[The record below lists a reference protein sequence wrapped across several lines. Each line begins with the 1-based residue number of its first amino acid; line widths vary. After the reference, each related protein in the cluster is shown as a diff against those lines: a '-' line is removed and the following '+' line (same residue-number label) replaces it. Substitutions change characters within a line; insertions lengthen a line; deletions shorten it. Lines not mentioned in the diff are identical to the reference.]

1 MIEIKKDVTLYVT
14 LGVLCVVMIVFLFIL
29 KGAISAR
36 SDKEDELQQ
45 KITEYKVLLRS
56 PDNLSVAT
64 VSALKKQEKRLKE
77 IRDRV
82 VGLLSNGIDMT
93 KTEFLEPIR
102 FKDALLSYETRLVNR
117 ATAKG
122 VDLPKNLGFEE
133 YEGVTL
139 PKKDDIPLLM
149 QQMDIIEE
157 LVNLFVGTKVN
168 KVSKIIRKET
178 KVVQCKLIED
188 LCGELNFEIE
198 MECTTDSLIRFMA
211 GLESQK
217 YFLIIDDMSVT
228 SDKTNSVTIYL
239 KAINFNKIKEQNET
253 T

>member
-14 LGVLCVVMIVFLFIL
+14 LGVLCAIMIVFLFVL
-29 KGAISAR
+29 KGAVSKRSAR
-36 SDKEDELQQ
+36 EDELQQ

-64 VSALKKQEKRLKE
+64 VSALKKQEKKLKE

-82 VGLLSNGIDMT
+82 LGLLSDGNDT
-93 KTEFLEPIR
+93 AKVEFLEPIR

-117 ATAKG
+117 AAAKN
-122 VDLPKNLGFEE
+122 VALPKNLGFEE

-139 PKKDDIPLLM
+139 PMKEDIPLLM

-157 LVNLFVGTKVN
+157 LVSLFISTKVGS
-168 KVSKIIRKET
+168 VSKIIRKET
-178 KVVQCKLIED
+178 KIAQCRLIEN

-198 MECTTDSLIRFMA
+198 MDCTTESLIKFMA

-217 YFLIIDDMSVT
+217 YFLIVNDLSVT
-228 SDKTNSVTIYL
+228 ADKTNSVTMYL
-239 KAINFNKIKEQNET
+239 KAINFNKVKEPDET